1 MIMTIE
7 GLETLPSLYD
17 SHETSAR
24 LARYISTH
32 GMSLFARID
41 HAAGAAEAGLPLR
54 PTEVLIYGNAKGG
67 TPLMQIDQAFGIEL
81 PLRALIWQD
90 ESGKTWVSYTPV
102 NWLIGRRPVDAGA
115 VAVATKLDS
124 VQRQVAL
131 YATGVVPAA
140 RQGELRPLEG

>member
-7 GLETLPSLYD
+7 GLETLPSSYD

-32 GMSLFARID
+32 GMSVFGRID

-67 TPLMQIDQAFGIEL
+67 TPLMQIDQTFGIEL

-102 NWLIGRRPVDAGA
+102 DWLIRRGPVDART
-115 VAVATKLDS
+115 VAVAAKLDS
-124 VQRQVAL
+124 IQRQVAL
-131 YATGVVPAA
+131 YATGAQP
-140 RQGELRPLEG
+140 